1 MLFRLTARSLFLS
14 FSFFMLVGRSVFMEQ
29 ITPYKKGR
37 SVSGPSS
44 QKNLPLPGGS
54 GDDPDKRKK
63 VPVSKDTANAAV
75 SLLRQVIL
83 EILARARDPSL
94 REGLHNPTT
103 QAWNRAIT
111 TAIQERSGN
120 YSISTLGA
128 IQRTI
133 EVAGELV
140 FEGEQSAFFL
150 RVLQLVRERY
160 S

>member
-1 MLFRLTARSLFLS
+1 
-14 FSFFMLVGRSVFMEQ
+14 MEQ
-29 ITPYKKGR
+29 ITPYKGR
-37 SVSGPSS
+37 SISGPNAQSI
-44 QKNLPLPGGS
+44 LPLPGGS
-54 GDDPDKRKK
+54 GDDPNRKK
-63 VPVSKDTANAAV
+63 VPVSKDTATAAV
-75 SLLRQVIL
+75 SLLRQLVL

-111 TAIQERSGN
+111 TAIQEQSGH

-128 IQRTI
+128 IQGTI
-133 EVAGELV
+133 ALAGELV
-140 FEGEQSAFFL
+140 FSREQSPFFL